1 MYGGKSQAQAQ
12 KPVTVSRLQQMKQ
25 NGERIVCLTAYDYA
39 FGALVDAAGVD
50 VVLVGDSLGMV
61 MQGRETTLGVT
72 VDDIVYHSRCV
83 AVARKRALIMADM
96 PFMSYASTGDALRNA
111 GRLMK
116 EGGAHMVKLEG
127 NGDQA
132 ELVTRMSRAGIP
144 VCAHLG
150 LQPQFVH
157 KIGGYR
163 VQGKDESAAEN
174 MLRDAKLLEAAGA
187 DALLLECVPAAV
199 GARVAQELHIPVI
212 GIGAGPECD
221 GQILVLHDMIGL
233 TPGRVPKFSHNFMDG
248 QSSLADAVEAYVQ
261 AVRAGRFPGAEHS
274 F

>member
-1 MYGGKSQAQAQ
+1 MYAAKPQAQAQ
-12 KPVTVSRLQQMKQ
+12 GPVTVSRLAKMKRE
-25 NGERIVCLTAYDYA
+25 GEKIACLTAYDYA
-39 FGALVDAAGVD
+39 FGALVDTAGVD
-50 VVLVGDSLGMV
+50 VILIGDSLGMV
-61 MQGRETTLGVT
+61 IQGKETTLGVS

-83 AVARKRALIMADM
+83 AAARQRALIMADM
-96 PFMSYASTGDALRNA
+96 PFMSYATVTDALRNA
-111 GRLMK
+111 GRMMK

-132 ELVTRMSRAGIP
+132 ELVTRLSRAGIP

-163 VQGKDESAAEN
+163 VQGKEQSAADS

-187 DALLLECVPAAV
+187 DLLLLECVPAAL
-199 GARVAQELHIPVI
+199 GARLARELHIPVI
-212 GIGAGPECD
+212 GIGAGVDCD
-221 GQILVLHDMIGL
+221 GQILVLHDMLGV
-233 TPGRVPKFSHNFMDG
+233 TPGRVPKFSHNFMTGHD
-248 QSSLADAVEAYVQ
+248 SAAAAVTAYLQ
-261 AVRAGRFPGAEHS
+261 AVKGGGFPAPEHS

>member
-1 MYGGKSQAQAQ
+1 MYAGQQAPAR
-12 KPVTVSRLQQMKQ
+12 KPVTVSHLQKMKRD
-25 NGERIVCLTAYDYA
+25 GEKIVCLTAYDYA
-39 FGALVDAAGVD
+39 FGALLDQGGVD
-50 VVLVGDSLGMV
+50 VILIGDSLGMV
-61 MQGRETTLGVT
+61 IQGRETTLGVS

-83 AVARKRALIMADM
+83 AAARTRALIMADM
-96 PFMSYASTGDALRNA
+96 PFMSYATVEDALRNA

-157 KIGGYR
+157 KIGGYK
-163 VQGKDESAAEN
+163 VQGKDDCAAET
-174 MLRDAKLLEAAGA
+174 MLRDAKLMEAAGA
-187 DALLLECVPAAV
+187 DVLLLECVPAEL
-199 GARVAQELHIPVI
+199 GARISAELHIPVI
-212 GIGAGPECD
+212 GIGAGVGCD
-221 GQILVLHDMIGL
+221 GQILVLHDMLGV
-233 TPGRVPKFSHNFMDG
+233 TPGHTPKFARNFMDG
-248 QSSLADAVEAYVQ
+248 QSSAAGAVAAYVQ
-261 AVRAGRFPGAEHS
+261 GVREASFPGPEHT